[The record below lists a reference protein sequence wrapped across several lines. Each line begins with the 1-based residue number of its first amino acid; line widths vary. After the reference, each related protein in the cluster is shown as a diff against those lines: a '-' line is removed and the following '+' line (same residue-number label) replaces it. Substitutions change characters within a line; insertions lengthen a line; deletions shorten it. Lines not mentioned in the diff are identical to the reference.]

1 MTEKKNTFWLTVSQP
16 VCPALSG
23 VNMEGRTG
31 GNGHEKCLR
40 VGEGWGWVV
49 VGGRGVIPVGSL
61 QPRRRISHFREIKT
75 V

>member
-1 MTEKKNTFWLTVSQP
+1 MTEQKNTFWLTVSQP

-40 VGEGWGWVV
+40 VGKCVC
-49 VGGRGVIPVGSL
+49 VGGPLLWEACSL
-61 QPRRRISHFREIKT
+61 GEEYYIFVE
-75 V
+75 

>member
-1 MTEKKNTFWLTVSQP
+1 MTEQKNTFWLTVSQP

-40 VGEGWGWVV
+40 VGGGSGGEGS
-49 VGGRGVIPVGSL
+49 PVGSL
-61 QPRRRISHFREIKT
+61 QPRRRILQSCEIKK